1 MTKGSKTR
9 PADSILTTVISPVVS
24 LSVLSFA
31 AVVIAASLAGAAIV
45 SGSMTY
51 QSGKPADKRQ
61 LHFENRTTGDMYV
74 APTEADGTFTADL
87 PLGLYDLRAE
97 RGVILKRKIRVDES
111 DFNIGR
117 VIEPVPLDVH
127 RPFQHEGVADTIV
140 VSPAPSTANLGGRP
154 LEAMK
159 VGHEVMAP
167 FGAPAGT
174 PVPRST
180 PLGEATPGAAP
191 SPSAMK

>member
-1 MTKGSKTR
+1 MTKGSKMR
-9 PADSILTTVISPVVS
+9 PADNIRRMVMS
-24 LSVLSFA
+24 LSVLSLG
-31 AVVIAASLAGAAIV
+31 AVVIGASIAGAAIV

-51 QSGKPADKRQ
+51 RNGKAADKRQ
-61 LHFENRTTGDMYV
+61 LHFENRITGDMYV
-74 APTEADGTFTADL
+74 APTEADGSFTADL
-87 PLGLYDLRAE
+87 PPGLYDLRAE

-111 DFNIGR
+111 DLSVGR
-117 VIEPVPLDVH
+117 VIEPAPLDVH

-174 PVPRST
+174 PVPHST
-180 PLGEATPGAAP
+180 PLGEATPVAAS

>member
-1 MTKGSKTR
+1 VTKGSKMR
-9 PADSILTTVISPVVS
+9 PADNIRRMVMS
-24 LSVLSFA
+24 LSVLSLGA
-31 AVVIAASLAGAAIV
+31 IVIGASIAGAAIV

-51 QSGKPADKRQ
+51 RNGKAADKRQ

-74 APTEADGTFTADL
+74 APTEADGSFTADL
-87 PLGLYDLRAE
+87 PPGLYDLRAE

-111 DFNIGR
+111 DLSVGR
-117 VIEPVPLDVH
+117 VIEPAPLDVH

-140 VSPAPSTANLGGRP
+140 VSPAPSTASLGGRP

-167 FGAPAGT
+167 FSAPAGT
-174 PVPRST
+174 PVPHST
-180 PLGEATPGAAP
+180 PLGEATPVAAP